1 MKRKVRIEIDPTAE
15 EEVVIRCREL
25 TPEIL
30 ELRSIAE
37 GGRPG
42 EVQALSLTLNECEY
56 FVPLVELLFFETY
69 DGRTT
74 AHTVGRMYYTDL
86 KLCELIEILPNSF
99 MRVSK
104 SCILNIRAVSG
115 LRRDVTGI
123 GEAFFTGCNKKVSIS
138 RMYYKA
144 FRERI
149 VETRLNGVGKNVE

>member
-25 TPEIL
+25 TSEIL
-30 ELRSIAE
+30 ELRRIAE
-37 GGRPG
+37 SGISR
-42 EVQALSLTLNECEY
+42 EVQALTLTLNDCEY
-56 FVPLVELLFFETY
+56 FVPLDQLLFFETY
-69 DGRTT
+69 EGRTA
-74 AHTVGRMYYTDL
+74 AHTENRMYYTDL
-86 KLCELIEILPNSF
+86 KLCELIELLPNTF

-104 SCILNIRAVSG
+104 SCILNTRAVSG

-123 GEAFFTGCNKKVSIS
+123 GEAFFTDCNKKVYIS

-149 VETRLNGVGKNVE
+149 VETRLNGGGKNAE